1 MEDREEL
8 RTKGSADTPPAAR
21 SSALGLTG
29 MIRRYPI
36 PFFAVAGLV
45 IGAVFQFGFSDS
57 TTARWTWLG
66 TLVVGGVPI
75 VWKTLRGMVRGHF
88 AADIVAMLA
97 IVAAILMDQ
106 AFAGVIIVLMQSG
119 GEAIEDYGLGRASSS
134 LNALLARAP
143 RIARRK
149 KSDGTIEEIGVGE
162 VSVGDVLVVRPG
174 DLLPVDGTIVSGSS
188 EIDESALTGE
198 PLPKPKNSGDQ
209 VLSGSINIGGAIEM
223 RADRV
228 SQESEYARIVELV
241 RRAQQEKPP
250 IERLADHYA
259 VYFTPITLAV
269 AALGFVITLNPITI
283 LSVLVVATPC
293 PLILATPIAVISGV
307 NRAAK
312 QGIIVKTGA
321 AIEQIGRAKAVAFD
335 KTGTIT
341 FGTPTVEKIIPI
353 DHFPQDQIL
362 YHAGCLGQLSSHVT
376 AQSIARKAKE
386 KFQKLDV
393 PRNFKETPGGGVE
406 GDLNGD
412 HVVIGSERF
421 LDSLLGNETMEK
433 ASGEVVREK
442 QSLGKLLTFVAIDS
456 KPSGVIVSSDQI
468 RAGVPV
474 MIQKLRDLGVQE
486 TVMLTGDNS
495 TSARTI
501 AREAGIRDFEAD
513 LLPGQK
519 VDALKRIKEKYDPLV
534 MVGDGINDAPALAAA
549 TVGVA
554 MGAHGAGIS
563 GEAADIVLLVD
574 DITVTADAV
583 LIGQRMLKI
592 AKQGIFLGLG
602 FSSALMVI
610 AAFGFIAPA
619 LGAILQE
626 VIDASVILNALRAR

>member
-1 MEDREEL
+1 MP
-8 RTKGSADTPPAAR
+8 TAK
-21 SSALGLTG
+21 SSALNLTG
-29 MIRRYPI
+29 MVKRYPV
-36 PFFAVAGLV
+36 PFFAIAGLV
-45 IGAVFQFGFSDS
+45 VGTIFQFGFADS
-57 TTARWTWLG
+57 STARAIWLS
-66 TLVVGGVPI
+66 TLVVGGAPI
-75 VWKTLRGMVRGHF
+75 VWKTLRGMVEGHF

-106 AFAGVIIVLMQSG
+106 AFAGVVIVLMQSG

-134 LNALLARAP
+134 LKALLARAP
-143 RIARRK
+143 RIARRTK
-149 KSDGTIEEIGVGE
+149 ADGTLEEIGAETVR
-162 VSVGDVLVVRPG
+162 VGDVLVIRPG
-174 DLLPVDGTIVSGSS
+174 DLVPVDGTVLSGSS

-198 PLPKPKNSGDQ
+198 PIPKQKRADDE
-209 VLSGSINIGGAIEM
+209 VLSGSINTSGAIEM
-223 RADRV
+223 RASRV
-228 SQESEYARIVELV
+228 SGESQYAKIVELV
-241 RRAQQEKPP
+241 RKAQHEKPP
-250 IERLADHYA
+250 IQRLADHYA

-269 AALGFVITLNPITI
+269 AAFGFLLTQNPVTI
-283 LSVLVVATPC
+283 LAVLVVATPC
-293 PLILATPIAVISGV
+293 PLILATPVAVISGV

-312 QGIIVKTGA
+312 KGIIVKTGA

-341 FGTPTVEKIIPI
+341 FGTPMVEKIIPI
-353 DHFPQDQIL
+353 DHVGQDKIL
-362 YHAGCLGQLSSHVT
+362 YDAGCLGQLSSHVT
-376 AQSIARKAKE
+376 SQSIARKAKE
-386 KFQKLDV
+386 RFQKLEV

-406 GDLNGD
+406 GDLD
-412 HVVIGSERF
+412 DEHVVIGSERF
-421 LDSLLGNETMEK
+421 LDSLFGGESIEK

-442 QSLGKLLTFVAIDS
+442 ESLGKLLTFVAIDS
-456 KPSGVIVSSDQI
+456 NPTGVIVSSDQV

-474 MIQKLRDLGVQE
+474 MIQKLHDLGVQE
-486 TVMLTGDNS
+486 TIMLTGDNLP
-495 TSARTI
+495 SAQAI
-501 AREAGIRDFEAD
+501 ARSAGIRDFEAD

-519 VDALKRIKEKYDPLV
+519 VEALQRLKEKYDPLV

-563 GEAADIVLLVD
+563 AEAADVVLLVD

-583 LIGQRMLKI
+583 QIGQRMLRI

-626 VIDASVILNALRAR
+626 IIDASVILNALRAR